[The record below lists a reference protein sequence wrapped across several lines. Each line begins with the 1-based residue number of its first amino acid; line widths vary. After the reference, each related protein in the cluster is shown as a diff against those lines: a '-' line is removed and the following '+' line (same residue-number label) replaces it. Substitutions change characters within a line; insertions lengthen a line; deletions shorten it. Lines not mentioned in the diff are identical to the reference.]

1 MIKVQ
6 DIELGR
12 TNTENEPQEVS
23 KFEKLNLKK
32 YLHLKIQ
39 LIHNLEQLTAM
50 DDQKCF
56 KPSDMRKMV
65 IQEIDLL
72 KNQRFNHQ

>member
-1 MIKVQ
+1 MIKVE
-6 DIELGR
+6 DIELEQ
-12 TNTENEPQEVS
+12 TNTENAAPEVS
-23 KFEKLNLKK
+23 ESEKQNVKK
-32 YLHLKIQ
+32 YLHLKFQ
-39 LIHNLEQLTAM
+39 LLNNLEQLTAM